1 MLLYSCDNRLLF
13 GKYIRNCPCGQE
25 KFTKEL
31 DLSEQNVF
39 YNINHPEWTI
49 SKEVETMYLVPKIS
63 EIRTR
68 RLDAGLSQHTFT
80 VASRASDRF
89 LPKVSIRE

>member
-1 MLLYSCDNRLLF
+1 
-13 GKYIRNCPCGQE
+13 
-25 KFTKEL
+25 
-31 DLSEQNVF
+31 
-39 YNINHPEWTI
+39 
-49 SKEVETMYLVPKIS
+49 MYLVLKIS

-68 RLDAGLSQHTFT
+68 QLDAGLSQHTFT